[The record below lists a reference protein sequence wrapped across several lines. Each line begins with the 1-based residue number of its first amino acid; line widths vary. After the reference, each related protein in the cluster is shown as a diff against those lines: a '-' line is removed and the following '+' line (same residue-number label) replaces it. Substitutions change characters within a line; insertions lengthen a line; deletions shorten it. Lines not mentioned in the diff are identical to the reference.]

1 MITTGEA
8 RLGRNMAIL
17 AASGSIIGIAINFLN
32 SSEGWDPLWG
42 LISGIIDFASN
53 LGLVVMLIYAIKL
66 FNLEDKPFIKA
77 LSYIS
82 IIAMTSVMVSDLAPS
97 ITSSGLGTER
107 FGPEE
112 ISAIAD
118 SVQSGTW
125 IVVPLWVLLISMSY
139 RGDILPSWGG
149 WAGMLAGAL
158 MLLLHVIVLSG
169 IGSIEIL
176 WPMWVLAG
184 GIGFPLFGFGMSRAF
199 ASKI

>member
-1 MITTGEA
+1 MITSAEA

-107 FGPEE
+107 FGPDE

-125 IVVPLWVLLISMSY
+125 IVVPLWVLLVSMSY

-176 WPMWVLAG
+176 WPIWLVAG
-184 GIGFPLFGFGMSRAF
+184 VIGFPLFAFAMSRAF
-199 ASKI
+199 ANKI

>member
-1 MITTGEA
+1 MITSAEA

-176 WPMWVLAG
+176 WPIWLVAG
-184 GIGFPLFGFGMSRAF
+184 VIGFPLFALGMSRAF

>member
-1 MITTGEA
+1 MITSAEA

-125 IVVPLWVLLISMSY
+125 IVVPLWVLLVSMSY

-158 MLLLHVIVLSG
+158 MLLLHVIVLSR

-176 WPMWVLAG
+176 WPIWLVAG
-184 GIGFPLFGFGMSRAF
+184 AIGFPLFAFAMSRAF

>member
-1 MITTGEA
+1 MITSAEA

-97 ITSSGLGTER
+97 ITLSGLGTER

-176 WPMWVLAG
+176 WPIWLVAG
-184 GIGFPLFGFGMSRAF
+184 VIGFPLFALGMSRAF

>member
-1 MITTGEA
+1 MITSAEA

-125 IVVPLWVLLISMSY
+125 IVVPLWVLLVSMSY

-176 WPMWVLAG
+176 WPIWLVAG
-184 GIGFPLFGFGMSRAF
+184 VIGFPLFAFAMSRAF
-199 ASKI
+199 ANKI

>member
-1 MITTGEA
+1 MITSAEA

-125 IVVPLWVLLISMSY
+125 IVVPLWVLLVSMSY

-176 WPMWVLAG
+176 WKIWLVAG
-184 GIGFPLFGFGMSRAF
+184 VIGFPLFAFAMSRAF
-199 ASKI
+199 ANKI

>member
-1 MITTGEA
+1 MITSAEA

-125 IVVPLWVLLISMSY
+125 IVVPLWVLLVSMSY

-176 WPMWVLAG
+176 WPIWLVAG
-184 GIGFPLFGFGMSRAF
+184 VIGFPLFAFAMSRAF
-199 ASKI
+199 ENKI

>member
-1 MITTGEA
+1 MITSAEA

-82 IIAMTSVMVSDLAPS
+82 IIAMTSVMVSDQAPS

-125 IVVPLWVLLISMSY
+125 IVVPLWVLLVSMSY

-176 WPMWVLAG
+176 WPIWLVAG
-184 GIGFPLFGFGMSRAF
+184 VIGFPLFAFAMSRAF
-199 ASKI
+199 ANKI

>member
-1 MITTGEA
+1 MITSAEA

-125 IVVPLWVLLISMSY
+125 IVVPLWVLLVSMSY

-158 MLLLHVIVLSG
+158 MLLLHVIVLSR

-176 WPMWVLAG
+176 WPIWLVAG
-184 GIGFPLFGFGMSRAF
+184 AIGFPLFAFAMSRAF
-199 ASKI
+199 ANKI

>member
-1 MITTGEA
+1 MITSAEA

-125 IVVPLWVLLISMSY
+125 IVVPLWVLLVSMSY

-169 IGSIEIL
+169 IGSIENL
-176 WPMWVLAG
+176 WPIWLVAG
-184 GIGFPLFGFGMSRAF
+184 VIGFTLFAFAMSRAF
-199 ASKI
+199 ANKI

>member
-1 MITTGEA
+1 MITSAEA

-125 IVVPLWVLLISMSY
+125 IVVPLWVLLVSMSY

-158 MLLLHVIVLSG
+158 MLLLHVIVLSC

-176 WPMWVLAG
+176 WPIWLVAG
-184 GIGFPLFGFGMSRAF
+184 VIGFPLFAFAMSRAF
-199 ASKI
+199 ANKI

>member
-1 MITTGEA
+1 MITSAEA

-17 AASGSIIGIAINFLN
+17 AASGSIIAIAINFLN

-125 IVVPLWVLLISMSY
+125 IVVPLWVLLVSMSY

-176 WPMWVLAG
+176 WPIWLVAG
-184 GIGFPLFGFGMSRAF
+184 VIGFPLFAFAMSRAF
-199 ASKI
+199 ANKI

>member
-1 MITTGEA
+1 MITSAEA
-8 RLGRNMAIL
+8 RLGKNMAIL
-17 AASGSIIGIAINFLN
+17 AAAGSIIGIAINFLN

-42 LISGIIDFASN
+42 LISGVIDFAGN
-53 LGLVVMLIYAIKL
+53 LGLIVMLIYAIKL
-66 FNLEDKPFIKA
+66 LNLDDKPFTKA

-125 IVVPLWVLLISMSY
+125 IVVPLWVLLVSMSY

-149 WAGMLAGAL
+149 WAGMIAGGL

-176 WPMWVLAG
+176 WPIWIVAG
-184 GIGFPLFGFGMSRAF
+184 AIGFPLWAIGMSRAF
-199 ASKI
+199 ASKM

>member
-1 MITTGEA
+1 MITSAEA

-42 LISGIIDFASN
+42 LISGTIDFASN

-125 IVVPLWVLLISMSY
+125 IVVPLWVLLVSMSY

-176 WPMWVLAG
+176 WPIWLVAG
-184 GIGFPLFGFGMSRAF
+184 VIGFPLFAFAMSRAF
-199 ASKI
+199 ANKI

>member
-1 MITTGEA
+1 
-8 RLGRNMAIL
+8 
-17 AASGSIIGIAINFLN
+17 
-32 SSEGWDPLWG
+32 

-176 WPMWVLAG
+176 WPIWLVAG
-184 GIGFPLFGFGMSRAF
+184 VIGFPLFALGMSRAF